1 MMTFWKSIGG
11 YIEAELISAD
21 PEAALSVIS
30 ATGVELFR
38 VKHCKPLTCSF
49 LVRRRDYTLL
59 LNFCKKRGESLRILK
74 EGGVYYSLLHLRRRK
89 LLLCGMSFLLFSALY
104 LPSRVLF
111 IRVEGNDTIP
121 SKQIL
126 SAAENNGIHFGSS
139 RRHVRSERVKN
150 ALLDAVPQLQWAGI
164 NTSGCTA
171 VISVRERVAN
181 TARVPEK
188 RVSSIVADRDGYI
201 LSTVVTRG
209 TALVQPGQAVKS
221 GQTLISGYTECGICI
236 EATRA
241 EGEIIALTHRNLE
254 VVTPSDFQRRTT
266 PEAKSCRCSV
276 RLGKKR
282 IFFWKGSGISDTG
295 CGRMYKE
302 YAVTLPGGFRL
313 PITICIDCYERCG
326 LETSRLNQ
334 DDATS
339 QLESFARQYLKAQM
353 VAGNI
358 QSETYMVNDDCNS
371 IRLLGSYTCTEVIGK
386 EIPEQIGETNAQTG

>member
-11 YIEAELISAD
+11 YLETELISAD
-21 PEAALSVIS
+21 PETALSVIS
-30 ATGVELFR
+30 AAGIELFR
-38 VKHCKPLTCSF
+38 VKHCNPLTCSF
-49 LVRRRDYTLL
+49 SVMRRDYSLL
-59 LNFCKKRGESLRILK
+59 LKLCRKRGESIRILK
-74 EGGVYYSLLHLRRRK
+74 KGGVYYSLLRLRRRK
-89 LLLCGMSFLLFSALY
+89 LLLFGMSLLLFSALY
-104 LPSRVLF
+104 LPSRILF

-164 NTSGCTA
+164 NTRGCTA

-181 TARVPEK
+181 TDKVPDK
-188 RVSSIVADRDGYI
+188 RVSSIIADRDGFI
-201 LSTVVTRG
+201 LSAVVTQG
-209 TALVQPGQAVKS
+209 TALVQPGQAIKS

-241 EGEIIALTHRNLE
+241 KGEIIALTHRNFE
-254 VVTPSDFQRRTT
+254 VVTPSDFQCRTT
-266 PEAKSCRCSV
+266 PTAKSYRYSV

-313 PITICIDCYERCG
+313 PIAFCIDCYERCG
-326 LETSRLNQ
+326 LEARRLNQ
-334 DDATS
+334 EDAAS
-339 QLESFARQYLKAQM
+339 KLESFARRYLKAQM
-353 VAGNI
+353 VAGQI
-358 QSETYMVNDDCNS
+358 QSETYMVNNDCNS
-371 IRLLGSYTCTEVIGK
+371 IRLLGSYTCTEMIGK
-386 EIPEQIGETNAQTG
+386 EIPEQIGETNAQTS